1 MEQILY
7 DLIIHEE
14 WIQEPVII
22 VSLNIFFLLFEIILP
37 CIVFR
42 L

>member
-22 VSLNIFFLLFEIILP
+22 VSLNIFFFCFLK
-37 CIVFR
+37 
-42 L
+42 